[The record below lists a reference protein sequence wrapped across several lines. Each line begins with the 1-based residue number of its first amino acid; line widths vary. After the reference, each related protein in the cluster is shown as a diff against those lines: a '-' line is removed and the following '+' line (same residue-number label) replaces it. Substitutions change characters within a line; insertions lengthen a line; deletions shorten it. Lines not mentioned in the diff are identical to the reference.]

1 MTRPKI
7 PENTVCTQ
15 VQLVGGRHCWIYQGW
30 ECGVVDRGQTVIVKS
45 GPRGLLTKGEAYYA
59 LCIPIA
65 YLAIDYTIYS
75 ILQGL
80 CLSAMLLRNAALTAE
95 CP

>member
-1 MTRPKI
+1 MDPLY
-7 PENTVCTQ
+7 VC
-15 VQLVGGRHCWIYQGW
+15 RHTLFLLRSCSACWIYRGS
-30 ECGVVDRGQTVIVKS
+30 ECGVVDRGQTVVIKS
-45 GPRGLLTKGEAYYA
+45 GPRGLLMKGEAYYA

-95 CP
+95 CL